1 MQPEFAGD
9 TCLDPVVLRRIFV
22 ENGILERENGGS
34 SYWLATRAAPD
45 TTANAANVANAANA
59 ANRTT
64 EAATTAA

>member
-1 MQPEFAGD
+1 VQPEFAGD

-45 TTANAANVANAANA
+45 TTANAANAANA

-64 EAATTAA
+64 EASTTAA

>member
-45 TTANAANVANAANA
+45 TTANAANAANA

-64 EAATTAA
+64 EASTTAA